1 MIYVTV
7 PGDTVSSISR
17 QSGVPVWKI
26 IYDNQLGEEGK
37 LTVGQA
43 LLLLKPQESA
53 EIREDLYVTGYAYP
67 FIEPYVLEMAFRCFY
82 DLCDSTGRY
91 CIFDLPSK
99 WGSRLEDY
107 L

>member
-37 LTVGQA
+37 LTVGAGAA
-43 LLLLKPQESA
+43 LIKTAGERGNSRGFVCDRVC
-53 EIREDLYVTGYAYP
+53 IS
-67 FIEPYVLEMAFRCFY
+67 FY
-82 DLCDSTGRY
+82 
-91 CIFDLPSK
+91 
-99 WGSRLEDY
+99 
-107 L
+107 

>member
-37 LTVGQA
+37 LTVGQS
-43 LLLLKPQESA
+43 LLLLK
-53 EIREDLYVTGYAYP
+53 
-67 FIEPYVLEMAFRCFY
+67 
-82 DLCDSTGRY
+82 
-91 CIFDLPSK
+91 
-99 WGSRLEDY
+99 
-107 L
+107 

>member
-26 IYDNQLGEEGK
+26 IYDNQLGEEGE

-67 FIEPYVLEMAFRCFY
+67 FS
-82 DLCDSTGRY
+82 STT
-91 CIFDLPSK
+91 F
-99 WGSRLEDY
+99 SRLVITFSRTDSSSTRVWIS
-107 L
+107 

>member
-26 IYDNQLGEEGK
+26 LYDNQLGEEGK

-43 LLLLKPQESA
+43 LLLLKTAGERGNS
-53 EIREDLYVTGYAYP
+53 RGFV
-67 FIEPYVLEMAFRCFY
+67 
-82 DLCDSTGRY
+82 CDRV
-91 CIFDLPSK
+91 CISV
-99 WGSRLEDY
+99 Y
-107 L
+107 

>member
-26 IYDNQLGEEGK
+26 IYDNQLGEEGE

-53 EIREDLYVTGYAYP
+53 EIREDLYVTGMHILLLNLMCWRWHFRHSMNCLCFLMALRLKESW
-67 FIEPYVLEMAFRCFY
+67 FRPYRMKH
-82 DLCDSTGRY
+82 G
-91 CIFDLPSK
+91 
-99 WGSRLEDY
+99 
-107 L
+107 

>member
-26 IYDNQLGEEGK
+26 IYDNQLGEEGE

-67 FIEPYVLEMAFRCFY
+67 FIEPYVLEMAFPALNELLVFSY
-82 DLCDSTGRY
+82 GFTFEGELSAHTG
-91 CIFDLPSK
+91 
-99 WGSRLEDY
+99 
-107 L
+107 

>member
-26 IYDNQLGEEGK
+26 LYDNQLGEEGK

-43 LLLLKPQESA
+43 LLLLKPQESSGNPKGF
-53 EIREDLYVTGYAYP
+53 V
-67 FIEPYVLEMAFRCFY
+67 
-82 DLCDSTGRY
+82 CDRV
-91 CIFDLPSK
+91 CISV
-99 WGSRLEDY
+99 Y
-107 L
+107 

>member
-26 IYDNQLGEEGK
+26 LYDNQLGEEGK

-53 EIREDLYVTGYAYP
+53 GIRKDLYVTGYAYP
-67 FIEPYVLEMAFRCFY
+67 FIEHMCWRWRFRRSMNCLCFLMALRLKESWFRPYRMKH
-82 DLCDSTGRY
+82 G
-91 CIFDLPSK
+91 
-99 WGSRLEDY
+99 
-107 L
+107 

>member
-26 IYDNQLGEEGK
+26 LYDNQLGEEGK

-43 LLLLKPQESA
+43 LLLLNRRRARES
-53 EIREDLYVTGYAYP
+53 ERIC
-67 FIEPYVLEMAFRCFY
+67 M
-82 DLCDSTGRY
+82 
-91 CIFDLPSK
+91 
-99 WGSRLEDY
+99 
-107 L
+107 